1 MGEPLSASIARRY
14 LISKKS
20 HSAVGAI
27 SAVSVCAMAV
37 ATAAIICVLS
47 VFNGFRNEIG
57 SRLDTLAPDVLIT
70 PAKGKVFTH
79 AEQLADSVSSIDGVA
94 LATVTLTDNAL
105 VICDTREMP
114 ITLKGVIPSEY
125 SRVTAIKDQIL
136 DQGRWFT
143 DDAAD
148 EDAVIAIGT
157 ASQSGALPES
167 QLLLFAPRRIG
178 RVNLANPAASFLTDS
193 VAVDGIY
200 RTDQQEYDENGVFV
214 TLATARKL
222 LQYNNEA
229 SAIEIKAT
237 PGTDAEALSEKISKA
252 IGDSYIVRDR
262 ARQQQTNFRMVAIE
276 KWVSYLLLFFI
287 LAIASFNLIS
297 SLSMLVLEKEQS
309 LSTLVAIG
317 MSRKKIGAIFAWES
331 IYVSLIGGISGVILG
346 ILLCLGQQHFG
357 WIKLHPES
365 PDAIPYPVEVIWTD
379 VIATLIPV
387 LVIGAITALVTAR
400 FAARRSR

>member
-1 MGEPLSASIARRY
+1 M
-14 LISKKS
+14 
-20 HSAVGAI
+20 GAI

-57 SRLDTLAPDVLIT
+57 ARLDTLAPDVIIT
-70 PAKGKVFTH
+70 PAKGKVFSN
-79 AEQLADSVSSIDGVA
+79 AAQLADSVSGIDGVS

-105 VICDTREMP
+105 IICDTRELP
-114 ITLKGVIPSEY
+114 VTLKGVTPSEY
-125 SRVTAIKDQIL
+125 ARVTGIKEHIL
-136 DQGRWFT
+136 EDGKWFA

-148 EDAVIAIGT
+148 DVAVIAVGT
-157 ASQSGALPES
+157 ASQSGALTES
-167 QLLLFAPRRIG
+167 ELLLFAPRRMG

-193 VAVDGIY
+193 VSVAGIY

-222 LQYNNEA
+222 LQYTDEA
-229 SAIEIKAT
+229 SAIEVKAA
-237 PGTDAEALSEKISKA
+237 PGVDAESLSEKIAKVM
-252 IGDSYIVRDR
+252 GENYLVRDR
-262 ARQQQTNFRMVAIE
+262 ARQQETNFRMVAIE

-317 MSRKKIGAIFAWES
+317 MSRKRIGAIFAWES
-331 IYVSLIGGISGVILG
+331 IYVSLIGGISGVLLG
-346 ILLCLGQQHFG
+346 ILLCLGQENFG

-365 PDAIPYPVEVIWTD
+365 PDSIPYPVEVIWTD

-387 LVIGAITALVTAR
+387 LIIGAITAIVTAQ
-400 FAARRSR
+400 FAARRSKAGSK